1 LPAAVA
7 VDLAIGTI
15 LGIVVAVLGLLFFIG
30 IGACMCIKRKKKAK
44 LIANNANIV
53 AAQQGNGPNSQF
65 QPQMQQQGPPPP
77 MGSPP
82 PANNG
87 YFAPPAQEQKYNPQ
101 PNVQEYAMTPLSNP
115 ATPAPQYS
123 QLYGTPAPQQQQQ
136 YPYVANG
143 AHEVA
148 APVPQQQAV
157 SPVQQQYQYP
167 ANGAHEVGAPVPQQQ
182 SVSPLPQQQSIS
194 PVQQS
199 RAPEA
204 GAHEVDAMSVPHAP
218 GKTGPVYEIGGR

>member
-1 LPAAVA
+1 
-7 VDLAIGTI
+7 
-15 LGIVVAVLGLLFFIG
+15 
-30 IGACMCIKRKKKAK
+30 
-44 LIANNANIV
+44 
-53 AAQQGNGPNSQF
+53 
-65 QPQMQQQGPPPP
+65 

-101 PNVQEYAMTPLSNP
+101 PNVQEHAMTPLSNP

-123 QLYGTPAPQQQQQ
+123 QLYGTPVPQQQQQ
-136 YPYVANG
+136 QQYQYVANG

-148 APVPQQQAV
+148 APVPQQQQAV
-157 SPVQQQYQYP
+157 SPVQQQQQQYQYP
-167 ANGAHEVGAPVPQQQ
+167 MNGAHEVGAPVPQQA
-182 SVSPLPQQQSIS
+182 SVSPLPQQQSMS